1 MGDVSS
7 PEDQDHQLALL
18 CQQLPR
24 LRRMHRGPVGAG
36 KRLVIDRA
44 VRAARAGEP
53 IDEHLDALGLGRVE
67 PGGTA
72 LGGAAPGHTAEEEE
86 LADADPEPPRTT
98 LPTRVADGAPRALP
112 GGHVCPRGVC
122 ARRERRAVDE
132 ARPVCDIFDQAL
144 RFDPES

>member
-53 IDEHLDALGLGRVE
+53 IDEHLDALGLGRVD
-67 PGGTA
+67 PGD
-72 LGGAAPGHTAEEEE
+72 TAEEPE
-86 LADADPEPPRTT
+86 DADPETPRTT

-112 GGHVCPRGVC
+112 GRHVCPRGLC

-132 ARPVCDIFDQAL
+132 ARPLCDIFDQAL
-144 RFDPES
+144 RFDPEN